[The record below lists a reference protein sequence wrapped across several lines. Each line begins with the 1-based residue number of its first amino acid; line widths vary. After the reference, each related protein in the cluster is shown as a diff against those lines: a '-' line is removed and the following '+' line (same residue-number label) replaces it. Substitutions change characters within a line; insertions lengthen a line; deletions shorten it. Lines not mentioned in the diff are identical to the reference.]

1 MKVTNNFDPRQVAD
15 LYLKRLE
22 KIERNELGGDKT
34 VRKNR
39 PEADSVEISSRARE
53 LQLYRARLKELPGVR
68 AELVKSVKKEL
79 VAGSYRIDAEAI
91 ARGIIEEHR
100 LDKLV

>member
-1 MKVTNNFDPRQVAD
+1 MKVTNNFDPRRVAD

-22 KIERNELGGDKT
+22 KIARNESNEDKT
-34 VRKNR
+34 VRKSK
-39 PEADSVEISSRARE
+39 PEADSVEISDRARE
-53 LQLYRARLKELPGVR
+53 FQLYRARLKELPGVR
-68 AELVKSVKKEL
+68 AELVNSVKKEL

-91 ARGIIEEHR
+91 AKGIIEEYR